1 MKLNKWK
8 KYIAWMLLA
17 ASIAL
22 LSADSMSADAAAV
35 TTYKELKKIEAYYEG
50 DSVEVGKEIDPEDVY
65 VIGYYDVF
73 NGFSTTS
80 SITQIKKGFTVLP
93 NFVTIEGKNELTVLY
108 EGKTAKITV
117 KGKTIKRIW
126 ADYRGGEVTM
136 GQSFA
141 REDVYVTAYYSDGS
155 TEEIE
160 DFTLYSTLVT
170 EKGTN
175 TFPVSYGGCVTYIY
189 VTGKEPLAVKE
200 LMASYHGEPLIAGS
214 YISKA
219 DFNVWALY
227 NNGDFVEVKNF
238 NISPSTIAKQG
249 KNKIEVSFGGKT
261 DTVEIW
267 GLKKEIVSV
276 QAEYIGYGVVVG
288 TEVPKEDIQVIATY
302 NDGSTAQVGDFT
314 MTGAKIEEIG
324 ENIVVIFC
332 DDFVEIVTV
341 NGVKGFVA
349 NYDNSISAY
358 LFSPDFK
365 SFSKVALGLAAEV
378 GKDKFRIEPLDD
390 LIARRVVQRVVPTE
404 EYIPFVIAYD
414 DDEMVTK
421 FPMAMKVTLPYGY
434 NPERFGVYYTPN
446 QKTIMAKLDGK
457 FLDEEKTEYEFIV
470 YEPGA
475 YILVHEVSNL
485 LVQEIVIEDELEL
498 KTNRNYS
505 LKPVVLPKMAE
516 NKEVEYWSTDE
527 SVATVS
533 ETGKIRTH
541 EAGTC
546 EIWIEATDGSGVCA
560 IVTIEVT
567 DPKKKKK

>member
-1 MKLNKWK
+1 MKLDKWK

-93 NFVTIEGKNELTVLY
+93 NFVTTEGKNELTVLY

-332 DDFVEIVTV
+332 DNFVEIVTV

>member
-93 NFVTIEGKNELTVLY
+93 NFVTTEGKNELTVLY

-332 DDFVEIVTV
+332 DNFVEIVTV